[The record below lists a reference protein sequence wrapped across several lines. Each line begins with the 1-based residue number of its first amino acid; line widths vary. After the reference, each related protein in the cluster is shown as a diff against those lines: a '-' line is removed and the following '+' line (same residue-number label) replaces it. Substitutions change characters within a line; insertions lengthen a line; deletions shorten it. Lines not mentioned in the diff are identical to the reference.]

1 MRYIAGI
8 DIGGTKCAVSVG
20 ILREEAFLC
29 DILCKERFP
38 TPKDPGQA
46 VELLVET
53 LRQMLS
59 AHREVTL
66 SAVGISCGSP
76 LDSAR
81 GIVQCPPNLPD
92 WDNIAVTAPFER
104 AFGVPAALQNDA
116 NACALAE
123 WLWGAGR
130 GSRNMIFLTF
140 GTGLGAGL
148 ILDGRLYTGTNDMA
162 GEVGHVRLE
171 EDGPEGYKKAGSFE
185 GFCSGGG
192 IARYAVPIVTEWT
205 AQGKMT
211 DILRAGQDAAD
222 ITAADVGR
230 AAAAKDPLAVSI
242 LEDTGCRLG
251 KGLAM
256 LIDILNPER
265 IVIGS
270 IFLRQEAVLR
280 KPMEEVIARE
290 ALFHTRRVCE
300 IVPAG
305 LGEQLGDY
313 AALSVAGNLLRQRG
327 REKAACPG
335 SDEVVL
341 G

>member
-1 MRYIAGI
+1 MNYIAGI
-8 DIGGTKCAVSVG
+8 DIGGTKCAVSIGVLSKEPFSCE
-20 ILREEAFLC
+20 ILY
-29 DILCKERFP
+29 KEKFP
-38 TPKDPGQA
+38 TPADPGQA
-46 VELLVET
+46 VDRLTGT
-53 LRQMLS
+53 LRRMLS
-59 AHREVTL
+59 AHEQITL
-66 SAVGISCGSP
+66 SSVGISCGGP
-76 LDSAR
+76 LDSAK
-81 GIVQCPPNLPD
+81 GLIQSPPNLPG
-92 WDNIAVTAPFER
+92 WDNIAITAPFER
-104 AFGVPAALQNDA
+104 AFGVPAALLNDA

-130 GSRNMIFLTF
+130 GARNMVFLTF

-171 EDGPEGYKKAGSFE
+171 EDGPTGYGKAGSFE

-192 IARYAVPIVTEWT
+192 IARYAVPLVRDWLV
-205 AQGKMT
+205 QGKTT
-211 DILRAGQDAAD
+211 DILQEGQNLLSLTAAD
-222 ITAADVGR
+222 IGR
-230 AAAAKDPLAVSI
+230 AAAQGDPLAVSI
-242 LEDTGCRLG
+242 LEDTGRRLG

-270 IFLRQEAVLR
+270 IFLRQESVLR

-290 ALFHTRRVCE
+290 ALAGAGRVCR

-313 AALSVAGNLLRQRG
+313 AALSVAGNLLLHAEG
-327 REKAACPG
+327 F
-335 SDEVVL
+335 
-341 G
+341 